1 MAVVMTKW
9 VIFHDVVVVVVKVV
23 VVVMTVVVVSQCIS
37 SADT

>member
-1 MAVVMTKW
+1 MTKW